1 MSRATV
7 DRFVAWHRGVRMIE
21 WTGIEKN
28 ANKMARILPV
38 FKAFVKDNEAWLGE
52 THGYKMH
59 GPSAGQKGEL
69 YADFRDE
76 ILPEALREIRAD
88 ADGKNADSLPPTM
101 YLYKPT
107 TLKSQEPSPR
117 AIVGWEPRAPVTEP
131 HEPEPPR
138 KRRKSCPVHKKR
150 WEVCGCVP

>member
-1 MSRATV
+1 MSRATI
-7 DRFVAWHRGVRMIE
+7 DRRFVAWHRSVRMIE

-69 YADFRDE
+69 YGMFRDE
-76 ILPEALREIRAD
+76 ILPEALAAGAGE
-88 ADGKNADSLPPTM
+88 
-101 YLYKPT
+101 
-107 TLKSQEPSPR
+107 
-117 AIVGWEPRAPVTEP
+117 
-131 HEPEPPR
+131 
-138 KRRKSCPVHKKR
+138 
-150 WEVCGCVP
+150 